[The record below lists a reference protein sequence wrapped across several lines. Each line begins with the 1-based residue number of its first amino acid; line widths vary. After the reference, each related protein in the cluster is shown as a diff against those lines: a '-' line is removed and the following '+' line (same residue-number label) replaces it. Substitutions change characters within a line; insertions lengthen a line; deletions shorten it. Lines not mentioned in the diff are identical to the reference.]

1 MTRRISGKLFSV
13 EITRG
18 MDAGLYSD
26 GGNLWLQVS
35 KIGTKSWLFRYT
47 LNGRSRAMGLGA
59 LHTVTLSEARNKAT
73 TCRKLLVDG
82 IDPIVARDADAAS
95 QAKAAA
101 NTKTFDECAAAYI
114 AVHSPEWRN
123 AKHSLQ
129 WTATIAT
136 YASPTIGKLP
146 IKDVTSARVL
156 EVLEPIWNTKPET
169 AARLRG
175 RIECVWNWAKARGY
189 CSGDNPAVW
198 RGNLKDLLPAIK
210 KSERVKHH
218 PALPYEQMGEFMVK
232 LRKESGTAARALEFT
247 VLTACRSGEVI
258 GARWD
263 EINLAKEIWTV
274 PAARMKA
281 KKAHRIPLSLAAV
294 KLLRKLEKHR
304 EGEYVFPGVK
314 AGLPLSNMAML
325 ALLKR
330 MERTDLTV
338 HGFRS
343 TFRDWAAELTNF
355 PRHVCEM
362 ALAHTIG
369 DKVEAAYRRGDLFQK
384 RRLLMLAW
392 AKHCDMVLTEGSVVP
407 ITQRQA

>member
-13 EITRG
+13 EIARG
-18 MDAGLYSD
+18 MNPGLYSD

-35 KIGTKSWLFRYT
+35 KIGSKSWLFRYT

-59 LHTVTLSEARNKAT
+59 LHTVSLSEARDKAT
-73 TCRKLLVDG
+73 ACRKLLVAG
-82 IDPIVARDADAAS
+82 IDPIVARDADAAR
-95 QAKAAA
+95 QAMAAA
-101 NTKTFDECAAAYI
+101 NSKTFDECAAAYI

-175 RIECVWNWAKARGY
+175 RIESVWNWAKARKY
-189 CSGDNPAVW
+189 CTGDNPATW
-198 RGNLKDLLPAIK
+198 RGNLKDLLPALK

-232 LRKESGTAARALEFT
+232 LHKESGTAARALEFLI
-247 VLTACRSGEVI
+247 LTATRTNEVT

-263 EINLAKEIWTV
+263 EVDLAKETWTI
-274 PAARMKA
+274 PGERMKA
-281 KKAHRIPLSLAAV
+281 KRAHRIP
-294 KLLRKLEKHR
+294 
-304 EGEYVFPGVK
+304 
-314 AGLPLSNMAML
+314 
-325 ALLKR
+325 
-330 MERTDLTV
+330 
-338 HGFRS
+338 
-343 TFRDWAAELTNF
+343 
-355 PRHVCEM
+355 
-362 ALAHTIG
+362 
-369 DKVEAAYRRGDLFQK
+369 
-384 RRLLMLAW
+384 
-392 AKHCDMVLTEGSVVP
+392 
-407 ITQRQA
+407 